1 MKITSDEIGLLF
13 TQKNRA
19 FGPIPKVECRI
30 KERGSHEIISGKFAR
45 MYVDVMAADSLFP
58 FLEATQLLL
67 PLLTSLFC
75 YKALGSVKETDKY
88 I

>member
-1 MKITSDEIGLLF
+1 
-13 TQKNRA
+13 
-19 FGPIPKVECRI
+19 
-30 KERGSHEIISGKFAR
+30 
-45 MYVDVMAADSLFP
+45 MYVDVMTADSLFP